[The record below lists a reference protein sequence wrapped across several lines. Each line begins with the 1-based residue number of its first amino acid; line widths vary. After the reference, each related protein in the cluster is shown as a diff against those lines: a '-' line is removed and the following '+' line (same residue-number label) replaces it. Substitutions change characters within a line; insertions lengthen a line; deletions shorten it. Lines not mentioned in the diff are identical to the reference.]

1 MKWEY
6 KEKEYYTFPTITELN
21 TKGKSGWELVFLQT
35 SAKQTWKA
43 LFKRGIIKRPNT
55 GPK

>member
-21 TKGKSGWELVFLQT
+21 TKGKSGWELVFLHT

-43 LFKRGIIKRPNT
+43 LFKRSIIKRPNT